1 MLAFGFQ
8 KIEPMKYIRQRVL
21 AAFSMLA
28 IVISGCSTHETADT
42 IFINGTVYTVD
53 EANPKVEAV
62 AVKDGMIQAVGAQQ
76 DILKFQGDDTKV
88 VDLNGMTMTPG
99 FIESHAHMMGVGYN
113 KLEIDLMYVKT
124 YDELVEK
131 VAEAVEKAQPGDWI
145 TGRGWHQDKWIEK
158 PDNMVKGF
166 QTHEKLSAVSPDN
179 PVWLRH
185 ASGHAAFGNAKAMEL
200 AGVNNLSIESLQG
213 EVEGGEIIKDELG
226 NPTGIFTERA
236 EGIIGKLVPAETEE
250 RAEQAL
256 ELAIEEC
263 LRLGIT
269 SFHDAG
275 SGQAY
280 VDRLLRFKEQGRLKI
295 RTYTMLT
302 GTQPELLKEW
312 ADKGPMIDPDHQVT
326 VRAFKLHT
334 DGALGSRGA
343 WLLEEY
349 SDRPGH
355 FGHETVPM
363 ERVGQV
369 ALMALES
376 GFQLCSHA
384 IGDRANQEVL
394 DQYEMAFNKFPDLNP
409 KDQRF
414 RIEHAQHLSLDD
426 IARFG
431 EMNVIA
437 AMQAIHMSS
446 DRPWAIDRLGERRIV
461 EGAYV
466 WQKLME
472 AGATVANGT
481 DAPVEP
487 LDPLPSFY
495 ASVARK
501 TLQGT
506 PEGGYEADQAMTR
519 AQALK
524 SYTLDGAYAEF
535 EEDFKGSIE
544 VGKAADFTV
553 FDKDIMTI
561 PEMEILN
568 TKAMMTV
575 VGGEIVYEGK

>member
-1 MLAFGFQ
+1 MLEIKNSLKGL
-8 KIEPMKYIRQRVL
+8 L
-21 AAFSMLA
+21 AGLILLLSACS
-28 IVISGCSTHETADT
+28 SGEKADS
-42 IFINGTVYTVD
+42 IFYNGSIYTVD
-53 EANPKVEAV
+53 DSNPQVEAV
-62 AVKDGMIQAVGAQQ
+62 AVKDGMIMAVGSSS
-76 DILKFQGDDTKV
+76 DIMKYQGDETEM
-88 VDLNGMTMTPG
+88 VDLNGQTMTPG

-113 KLEIDLMYVKT
+113 KLELDLMYIKT
-124 YDELVEK
+124 YDELVAK

-166 QTHEKLSAVSPDN
+166 QTHDKMSAVSPDN

-226 NPTGIFTERA
+226 NPTGVFTERA
-236 EGIIGKLVPAETEE
+236 ASIIGKLVPAETEE

-256 ELAIEEC
+256 QMAIDEC

-275 SGQAY
+275 SGQDFI
-280 VDRLLRFKEQGRLKI
+280 DRLQKFKDQGKLKV
-295 RTYTMLT
+295 RMYTMLT
-302 GTQPELLKEW
+302 GRQPSLLEEW
-312 ADKGPMIDPDHQVT
+312 YEKGPMIDPDHLHT
-326 VRAFKLHT
+326 VRSIKLNC
-334 DGALGSRGA
+334 DGALGPRGA

-349 SDRPGH
+349 TDRPGH
-355 FGHETVPM
+355 YGHETLPM
-363 ERVGQV
+363 ETVTTV
-369 ALMALES
+369 SEKALAS
-376 GFQLCSHA
+376 GFQVCSHA
-384 IGDRANQEVL
+384 IGDRANREIL
-394 DQYEMAFNKFPDLNP
+394 DRYEAAFDKYPDVDR
-409 KDQRF
+409 KAERF
-414 RIEHAQHLSLDD
+414 RIEHAQHLSEED

-431 EMNVIA
+431 EMNIVA

-446 DRPWAIDRLGERRIV
+446 DRPWAIDRLGEERIV

-466 WQKLME
+466 WQKLMD
-472 AGATVANGT
+472 AGAVVCNGT

-495 ASVARK
+495 ASISRK
-501 TLQGT
+501 TLDGF
-506 PEGGYEADQAMTR
+506 PEGGFEADQAMTR

-544 VGKAADFTV
+544 VGKAADFTI
-553 FDKDIMTI
+553 FDKNIMTV
-561 PEMEILN
+561 PEQEIL
-568 TKAMMTV
+568 KAKATMTV
-575 VGGEIVYEGK
+575 VGGEIVFRGE

>member
-1 MLAFGFQ
+1 M
-8 KIEPMKYIRQRVL
+8 RRVAGAL
-21 AAFSMLA
+21 LLLTILVLQACN
-28 IVISGCSTHETADT
+28 SGEKADS
-42 IFINGTVYTVD
+42 IFYNGTIYTVD
-53 EANPKVEAV
+53 DSNPQVEAV
-62 AVKDGMIQAVGAQQ
+62 AVKNGMIMATGSKAE
-76 DILKFQGDDTKV
+76 IIKLQGDDTEM
-88 VDLNGMTMTPG
+88 VDLQGQTMTPG

-113 KLEIDLMYVKT
+113 KLELDLMYVKT

-158 PDNMVKGF
+158 PDHMVKGF
-166 QTHEKLSAVSPDN
+166 QTHDKLSEVSPNN

-185 ASGHAAFGNAKAMEL
+185 ASGHAAFANAKAMEL

-226 NPTGIFTERA
+226 NPTGVFTERA
-236 EGIIGKLVPAETEE
+236 ASIVGKLVPAETEE

-256 ELAIEEC
+256 QMAIDEC

-275 SGQAY
+275 SGQDFI
-280 VDRLLRFKEQGRLKI
+280 DRLQRFKDQGKLKV
-295 RTYTMLT
+295 RMYTMLT
-302 GTQPELLKEW
+302 GRSPQLLEEW
-312 ADKGPMIDPDHQVT
+312 YKKGPMIDPDHLHT
-326 VRAFKLHT
+326 VRSIKLNC
-334 DGALGSRGA
+334 DGALGPRGA

-349 SDRPGH
+349 TDRPGH
-355 FGHETVPM
+355 YGHETLPM
-363 ERVGQV
+363 ETVTEV
-369 ALMALES
+369 SEKALAS
-376 GFQLCSHA
+376 GFQVCSHA
-384 IGDRANQEVL
+384 IGDRANREIL
-394 DQYEMAFNKFPDLNP
+394 DRYEAAFNKYPNIDRRA
-409 KDQRF
+409 QRF
-414 RIEHAQHLSLDD
+414 RIEHAQHLSEED

-431 EMNVIA
+431 EMNIVA

-446 DRPWAIDRLGERRIV
+446 DRPWAIDRLGEERIV

-466 WQKLME
+466 WQKLMQS
-472 AGATVANGT
+472 GAVVCNGT

-495 ASVARK
+495 ASISRK
-501 TLQGT
+501 TLEGF
-506 PEGGYEADQAMTR
+506 PEEGFEADQAMTR

-544 VGKAADFTV
+544 VGKAADFTI
-553 FDKDIMTI
+553 FNKNIMTI
-561 PEMEILN
+561 PEQEILK
-568 TKAMMTV
+568 TKVSMTV
-575 VGGEIVYEGK
+575 VGGEIVYKAD

>member
-1 MLAFGFQ
+1 MVQ
-8 KIEPMKYIRQRVL
+8 IRTTTMSQFKNLFKGLIAGLILLVS
-21 AAFSMLA
+21 ACS
-28 IVISGCSTHETADT
+28 SGEKADS
-42 IFINGTVYTVD
+42 IYFNGSIYTVD
-53 EANPKVEAV
+53 ESNPQVEAV
-62 AVKDGMIQAVGAQQ
+62 AVKDGMIMAVGSKS
-76 DILKFQGDDTKV
+76 DIMKLQGDETEM
-88 VDLNGMTMTPG
+88 VDLKGQTMTPG

-131 VAEAVEKAQPGDWI
+131 VAEAVAKAQPGDWI

-158 PDNMVKGF
+158 PDVMVKGF
-166 QTHEKLSAVSPDN
+166 QTHDKLSAVSPDN

-213 EVEGGEIIKDELG
+213 EVEGGEIIKDDLG
-226 NPTGIFTERA
+226 NPTGVFTERA
-236 EGIIGKLVPAETEE
+236 AGIVSRLVPQETEE

-256 ELAIEEC
+256 DLAIQEC

-302 GTQPELLKEW
+302 GNSPALLEDW
-312 ADKGPMIDPDHQVT
+312 AKKGPMIDPDHQVT

-363 ERVGQV
+363 ERVGEV

-394 DQYEMAFNKFPDLNP
+394 DQYEMAFDKFPDM
-409 KDQRF
+409 DRRAQRF

-426 IARFG
+426 IVRFG

-466 WQKLME
+466 WQKLML
-472 AGATVANGT
+472 AGAIVANGT

-495 ASVARK
+495 ASIARK
-501 TLQGT
+501 TLEGT

-553 FDKDIMTI
+553 FDKNIMTI
-561 PEMEILN
+561 PEMEIL
-568 TKAMMTV
+568 KAKATMTV
-575 VGGEIVYEGK
+575 VGGDIVFRGE

>member
-1 MLAFGFQ
+1 MSQFKNLFKGLIAGL
-8 KIEPMKYIRQRVL
+8 IILVS
-21 AAFSMLA
+21 ACS
-28 IVISGCSTHETADT
+28 SGEKADS
-42 IFINGTVYTVD
+42 IYFNGSIYTVD
-53 EANPKVEAV
+53 ESNPQVEAV
-62 AVKDGMIQAVGAQQ
+62 AVKDGMIMAVGSKS
-76 DILKFQGDDTKV
+76 DIMKLQGDETEM
-88 VDLNGMTMTPG
+88 VDLKGQTMTPG

-131 VAEAVEKAQPGDWI
+131 VAEAVAKAQPGDWI

-158 PDNMVKGF
+158 PDVMVKGF
-166 QTHEKLSAVSPDN
+166 QTHDKLSAVSPDN

-213 EVEGGEIIKDELG
+213 EVEGGEIIKDDLG
-226 NPTGIFTERA
+226 NPTGVFTERA
-236 EGIIGKLVPAETEE
+236 AGIVSRLVPQETEE

-256 ELAIEEC
+256 DLAIQEC

-302 GTQPELLKEW
+302 GNSPALLEDW
-312 ADKGPMIDPDHQVT
+312 AKKGPMIDPDHQVT

-363 ERVGQV
+363 ERVGEV

-394 DQYEMAFNKFPDLNP
+394 DQYEMAFDKFPDM
-409 KDQRF
+409 DRRAQRF

-466 WQKLME
+466 WQKLMQ
-472 AGATVANGT
+472 AGAIVANGT

-495 ASVARK
+495 ASIARK
-501 TLQGT
+501 TLEGL

-553 FDKDIMTI
+553 FDKNIMTI
-561 PEMEILN
+561 PEMEIL
-568 TKAMMTV
+568 KAKATMTV
-575 VGGEIVYEGK
+575 VGGEVVFRGE

>member
-1 MLAFGFQ
+1 
-8 KIEPMKYIRQRVL
+8 MKTLMRRVAGAL
-21 AAFSMLA
+21 LLLTILVLQACN
-28 IVISGCSTHETADT
+28 SGEKADS
-42 IFINGTVYTVD
+42 IFYNGTIYTVD
-53 EANPKVEAV
+53 DSNPQVEAV
-62 AVKDGMIQAVGAQQ
+62 AVKNGMIMATGSKAE
-76 DILKFQGDDTKV
+76 IMKLQGDNTEM
-88 VDLNGMTMTPG
+88 VDLQGQTMTPG

-113 KLEIDLMYVKT
+113 KLELDLMYVKT

-158 PDNMVKGF
+158 PDHMVKGF
-166 QTHEKLSAVSPDN
+166 QTHDKLSEVSPNN

-185 ASGHAAFGNAKAMEL
+185 ASGHAAFANAKAMEL

-226 NPTGIFTERA
+226 NPTGVFTERA
-236 EGIIGKLVPAETEE
+236 ASIVGKLVPAETEE

-256 ELAIEEC
+256 QMAIDEC

-275 SGQAY
+275 SGQDFI
-280 VDRLLRFKEQGRLKI
+280 DRLQRFKDQGKLKV
-295 RTYTMLT
+295 RMYTMLT
-302 GTQPELLKEW
+302 GRSPQLLEEW
-312 ADKGPMIDPDHQVT
+312 YKKGPMIDPDHLHT
-326 VRAFKLHT
+326 VRSIKLNC
-334 DGALGSRGA
+334 DGALGPRGA

-349 SDRPGH
+349 TDRPGH
-355 FGHETVPM
+355 YGHETLPM
-363 ERVGQV
+363 ETVTEV
-369 ALMALES
+369 SEKALAS
-376 GFQLCSHA
+376 GFQVCSHA
-384 IGDRANQEVL
+384 IGDRANREIL
-394 DQYEMAFNKFPDLNP
+394 DRYEAAFNKYPNIDRRA
-409 KDQRF
+409 QRF
-414 RIEHAQHLSLDD
+414 RIEHAQHLSEED

-431 EMNVIA
+431 EMNIVA

-446 DRPWAIDRLGERRIV
+446 DRPWAIDRLGEERIV

-466 WQKLME
+466 WQKLMQS
-472 AGATVANGT
+472 GAVVCNGT

-495 ASVARK
+495 ASISRK
-501 TLQGT
+501 TLEGF
-506 PEGGYEADQAMTR
+506 PEEGFEADQAMTR

-544 VGKAADFTV
+544 VGKAADFTI
-553 FDKDIMTI
+553 FNKNIMTI
-561 PEMEILN
+561 PEQEILK
-568 TKAMMTV
+568 TKVSMTV
-575 VGGEIVYEGK
+575 VGGEIVYKAD